1 MYRAIG
7 NSKCLAQRDMGM
19 KFTEE
24 ELEVLLARNEG
35 RCEICGEGHDLDGEG
50 VVVDLIVPRSMGG
63 KKSEGNDPFGNVRVM
78 CVNCNAAAKP
88 RNVAARIKQSDFEMI
103 SRWKDLNM
111 PPEATISDLV
121 KEALFRMCKEE
132 YDEQRILGDYYRRE
146 EWIKFQ
152 AIKKLIEQPI
162 TELDMEYDFDLG
174 VGDGNRLKA
183 EIKYSGQQTG
193 HKNVKKMSERIVN
206 NPEPRRRFE
215 DE

>member
-1 MYRAIG
+1 
-7 NSKCLAQRDMGM
+7 M
-19 KFTEE
+19 KFSEE
-24 ELEVLLARNEG
+24 ELDILFERNEG
-35 RCEICGEGHDLDGEG
+35 RCDICSKAHDLDGEG

-63 KKSEGNDPFGNVRVM
+63 KKSGGDDPFGNVRVM
-78 CVNCNAAAKP
+78 CVNCNASAKP

-111 PPEATISDLV
+111 PPGATISDLV

-132 YDEQRILGDYYRRE
+132 YDEQRIQAEYYRRE

-162 TELDMEYDFDLG
+162 TELDMEYDFEMIG
-174 VGDGNRLKA
+174 GDGNRLKA
-183 EIKYSGQQTG
+183 EIKYTDQQTG
-193 HKNVKKMSERIVN
+193 HKNVKKMSEKIVN
-206 NPEPRRRFE
+206 NPEPRREFS